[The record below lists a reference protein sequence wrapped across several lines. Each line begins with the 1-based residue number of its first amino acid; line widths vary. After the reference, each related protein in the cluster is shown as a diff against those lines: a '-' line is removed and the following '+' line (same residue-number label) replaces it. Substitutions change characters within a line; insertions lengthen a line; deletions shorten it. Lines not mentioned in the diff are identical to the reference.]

1 MMTINK
7 RTGIGAKGGIV
18 AAATVKAKIVFRS
31 GEEWFIK
38 DVADRADANAE
49 RIGNADAAFVTAD
62 GKKIVCIDGELK
74 IV

>member
-1 MMTINK
+1 MTINK

-18 AAATVKAKIVFRS
+18 AAATDKAKIVFRS
-31 GEEWFIK
+31 GEE
-38 DVADRADANAE
+38 DVADRADAKAE

>member
-1 MMTINK
+1 MTINK
-7 RTGIGAKGGIV
+7 RTGVGAKDGIV
-18 AAATVKAKIVFRS
+18 AAANDKAKIVFRL

-38 DVADRADANAE
+38 DVADRADADAE
-49 RIGNADAAFVTAD
+49 RIGSADAAFVTAD

>member
-1 MMTINK
+1 MTINK

-18 AAATVKAKIVFRS
+18 AAATDKAKIIFRS

-38 DVADRADANAE
+38 DVADRADAKAE